1 MQIKVNKQGEGE
13 MIFSWK
19 ELWTIIKKR
28 KLTFSPSFL
37 DALIVELIRINVSY
51 KEDKTI
57 TKNDGSVI
65 KENS

>member
-1 MQIKVNKQGEGE
+1 MQIKVNKKGEGE
-13 MIFSWK
+13 MVFSWK
-19 ELWTIIKKR
+19 ELWTIFKKR

>member
-1 MQIKVNKQGEGE
+1 MQIKVNKKGEGE
-13 MIFSWK
+13 MVFSCK
-19 ELWTIIKKR
+19 ELWTIFKKR
-28 KLTFSPSFL
+28 KLTFSPSFF